1 MKYADEHTIETLVD
15 EIKGRFATKASP
27 TLTGVP
33 KAPTAGSATSTTQIA
48 TTQFVQQ
55 EIDRRSSAFS
65 FTVGSGNFVL
75 TEVESIT
82 SIL

>member
-55 EIDRRSSAFS
+55 EIDRRAGDFH
-65 FTVGSGNFVL
+65 FTVTTGSIVI
-75 TEVESIT
+75 TRVESVT